1 MANNPNPPGARNM
14 KIELTSSEER
24 ERYLVRHPAE
34 VERIL
39 CEVMQD
45 KAIVTACADDGR
57 ERMLT
62 TVVGLDAAGRFVDLD
77 CGADEGMNARLIS
90 CREVVLITTH
100 KGVRVQF
107 TSPALERV
115 RRKHGD
121 VLRAIM
127 PESLLRLQ
135 RREYYR
141 LVTSL
146 VDPIKCW
153 ISTDQGVLE
162 ATVVDI
168 SVGGLGIIAYR
179 ADIHLEPGCIYHG
192 CRLGLPALGQLT
204 VSLAVRST
212 FEITLRNGRRSH
224 RAGCQFIDL
233 PPGVETELQR
243 YITRAERERRRRY
256 L

>member
-1 MANNPNPPGARNM
+1 M

-39 CEVMQD
+39 REVMQD
-45 KAIVTACADDGR
+45 KAIVTAYADDGR

-62 TVVGLDAAGRFVDLD
+62 TLVGLDPAGRSVYLD
-77 CGADEGMNARLIS
+77 CGADEGMNARLTT
-90 CREVVLITTH
+90 CREVVLSTTH
-100 KGVRVQF
+100 EGVRVQF
-107 TSPALERV
+107 TSPPLARV
-115 RRKHGD
+115 RRMEGD
-121 VLRAIM
+121 VLRAAM
-127 PESLLRLQ
+127 PEVLLRLQ

-146 VDPIKCW
+146 VDPVKCW
-153 ISTDQGVLE
+153 IGTDHGELE
-162 ATVVDI
+162 ATVVDLSI
-168 SVGGLGIIAYR
+168 GGVGILAYR
-179 ADIHLEPGCIYHG
+179 PIIPLVVGRVYRG
-192 CRLGLPALGQLT
+192 CRLSLPALGQLA

-212 FEITLRNGRRSH
+212 FEVTLRNGRRSH

-233 PPGVETELQR
+233 PPGVETDLQR
-243 YITRAERERRRRY
+243 YITRAERERRKRY